1 MRSIYLFI
9 TWLRWLTLE
18 APFTIAW
25 SLTDAYWYCVDAK
38 ILVLRSILKKQK
50 AKSVIFAPQ
59 LFYQTELMTD
69 SFNNN
74 VTVSFLTACLFILA
88 ILSAMLLNEAEVS
101 GL

>member
-1 MRSIYLFI
+1 M
-9 TWLRWLTLE
+9 
-18 APFTIAW
+18 
-25 SLTDAYWYCVDAK
+25 DAK
-38 ILVLRSILKKQK
+38 ILVLRSILKKQYLK
-50 AKSVIFAPQ
+50 ESVIFAPQ

-74 VTVSFLTACLFILA
+74 VTVTFLTACLFILA